1 MMRWV
6 FALLLLTLPVSAAPP
21 VPLALYDLYAR
32 GRYEE
37 AIRAGETSRSAVGY
51 ALAARAALGDAALRD
66 ALCLE
71 CLKRAETLA
80 RQAVALDP
88 KLSDGQTWLAAS
100 LGYQARI
107 TGLIRAR
114 LQNLP
119 GQAKAALDAAVAAEP
134 DNAYAS
140 AALGGWNI
148 EVVKTGGPFLA
159 RRLYGATL
167 EGGFALFDRAV
178 TLAPGNVAI
187 RYQVALTLAGFDPVA
202 QRGRITA
209 ELDAA
214 LRARPATSYE
224 RAMQGRAAQLK
235 AALSGERVQFDTLV
249 RSFQG
254 YP

>member
-167 EGGFALFDRAV
+167 E
-178 TLAPGNVAI
+178 LAPGNVAI